1 MTAVDIVRHRWPTWA
16 GIALAVLIGLG
27 LSEGD
32 DLAAALPASA
42 IIYLGAAALGKPSAA
57 WPIAL
62 GALLA
67 IVVPDTLG
75 ASDTAIVIVLLGLAV
90 PLLAYGLLSGAPRAN
105 DGLLRQSIAMAGFGA
120 AAAIALGIGEDAGAY
135 LVAAGLLG
143 HAAWDTYHHRANRTV
158 VRPFA
163 ELCFVLDALL
173 AIAVVVA
180 TV

>member
-1 MTAVDIVRHRWPTWA
+1 VHLDILRHRWPTWV

-32 DLAAALPASA
+32 DLATALPASA
-42 IIYLGAAALGKPSAA
+42 IIYLGAAALGRPSAA
-57 WPIAL
+57 WPFAL

-67 IVVPDTLG
+67 IVIPDALG

-90 PLLAYGLLSGAPRAN
+90 PLLAYGLLSGATRAN
-105 DGLLRQSIAMAGFGA
+105 GGLLRQSIAMVGFGA
-120 AAAIALGIGEDAGAY
+120 AAAIALGTGEDAGAY

-143 HAAWDTYHHRANRTV
+143 HAAWDTYHHRANKTV

-173 AIAVVVA
+173 ALAVVIA
-180 TV
+180 TL